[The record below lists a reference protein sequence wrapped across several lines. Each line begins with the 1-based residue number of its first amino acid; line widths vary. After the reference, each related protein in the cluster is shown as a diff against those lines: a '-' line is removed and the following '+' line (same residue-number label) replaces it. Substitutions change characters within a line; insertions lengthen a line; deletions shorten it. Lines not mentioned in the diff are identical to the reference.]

1 MVLLLHG
8 FKIISHILMSSLP
21 SFYYFQDFMSFEL
34 NTYNRLDG
42 EAVKGEGNL
51 AEFIKLVAVKWQV
64 IFKAFLHH

>member
-34 NTYNRLDG
+34 NTYNYLNG
-42 EAVKGEGNL
+42 VKLSKE
-51 AEFIKLVAVKWQV
+51 KV
-64 IFKAFLHH
+64 I